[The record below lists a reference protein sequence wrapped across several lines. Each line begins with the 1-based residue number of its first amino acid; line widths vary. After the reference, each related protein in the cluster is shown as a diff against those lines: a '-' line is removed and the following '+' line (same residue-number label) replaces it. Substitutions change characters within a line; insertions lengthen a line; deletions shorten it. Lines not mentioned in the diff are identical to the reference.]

1 MFTYKIC
8 MIFFMHKLTH
18 HKNCYIWV
26 NINQDIMNLIIR
38 ILLTAVLVMVIAHFM
53 PGVAL
58 KGTHGLSSDNFVTA
72 IIVAVVLGLLNL
84 FVKPILVLLTLPVT
98 LITFG
103 LFLLVINALIIML
116 CANLVDGF
124 AVSSFWTAL
133 LFSLI
138 LSVLQSVLF
147 SLTGGD
153 K

>member
-1 MFTYKIC
+1 
-8 MIFFMHKLTH
+8 
-18 HKNCYIWV
+18 
-26 NINQDIMNLIIR
+26 MNLIIR

-58 KGTHGLSSDNFVTA
+58 QGTHGVSSGNFMTA
-72 IIVAVVLGLLNL
+72 IYVAIVLGLLNL

-98 LITFG
+98 FFTFG

-138 LSVLQSVLF
+138 LSILQSVVF

>member
-1 MFTYKIC
+1 
-8 MIFFMHKLTH
+8 
-18 HKNCYIWV
+18 
-26 NINQDIMNLIIR
+26 MNLIIR

-58 KGTHGLSSDNFVTA
+58 QGTHGVSSGNFMTA
-72 IIVAVVLGLLNL
+72 IYVAIVLGLLNL
-84 FVKPILVLLTLPVT
+84 FVKPLLVLLTLPVT
-98 LITFG
+98 FFTFG
-103 LFLLVINALIIML
+103 LFLLVINAVIIML
-116 CANLVDGF
+116 CARLVEGF

-138 LSVLQSVLF
+138 LSLLQSIVF